1 MKSLKE
7 RYKTGQVLKMLFK
20 KSIKFII
27 FIVFLIMAASL
38 VFVLGLNN
46 LSADESTP
54 DSDIIIK
61 KVYIDEFPEIT
72 FYMDFKEGSKIG
84 SLELENQ
91 DLKILENDAE
101 IKDFDIDKVDTIRE
115 PIGIVLAI
123 DTSGSMKGNPILNA
137 KGATIFFIDQ
147 MREIDNFAVVGFSD
161 DVKVHSALTKDRSQL
176 RNSIMQ
182 LEAEGE
188 TSLFDGIDI
197 SISQFKDFNIRYK
210 YLIVLS
216 DGLDTVSILKPEDN
230 IRSAQNENITVY
242 SIALI
247 SEDYSP
253 SDIKRISESTGG
265 ELLVAANTEELK
277 ELYGSIS
284 EKIRNQYRVSYLSQ
298 WPNIETINTNIILA
312 KSGISDTATISYG
325 NPYFA
330 PAPNQIIKEE
340 SLLYFKYL
348 DFWWVRI
355 ILYFAIFASIIL
367 LIYAFVMVIFKPK
380 PVLKSKTAIYGTK
393 AKVVTETEDEVEG
406 KKESTGFFRRLS
418 SFTAKATSK
427 RGFAEFFDIKL
438 QRAGLKI
445 RGSEFM
451 TLHIISVAIIGILVQ
466 FFLKNIFITSAVILL
481 LIFIPFLIINAMISQ
496 RIQKFDEQLP
506 DALQLISGALKAGY
520 SFNQAL
526 TMVVDEL
533 KPPISEELTKVL
545 NEIRM
550 GSSEREA
557 LESSADRV
565 GSQHYAW
572 MIMAINVQRE
582 VGGNMAEI
590 MEIISN
596 TIRERARVLNQI
608 RALTAEGRLS
618 AIILIALPICLGIVL
633 FIINREYMSLLL
645 DSRLGITMLIISGVL
660 MIVGIIWILKIV
672 RVKY

>member
-1 MKSLKE
+1 MS
-7 RYKTGQVLKMLFK
+7 FK
-20 KSIKFII
+20 RSIKFIS
-27 FIVFLIMAASL
+27 FIVFIFVAISL
-38 VFVLGLNN
+38 VFALNLDA
-46 LSADESTP
+46 LSADDPSG

-61 KVYIDEFPEIT
+61 KVYTDEFPEIT

-91 DLKILENDAE
+91 DLKILESDAE
-101 IKDFDIDKVDTIRE
+101 IMDFEVNKVDTIRE

-123 DTSGSMKGNPILNA
+123 DTSGSMKGDPITDA
-137 KGATIFFIDQ
+137 KVATIFFIDQ

-161 DVKVHSALTKDRSQL
+161 EVKVHSALTKDRNQL

-188 TSLFDGIDI
+188 TSLFDGMDI

-216 DGLDTVSILKPEDN
+216 DGMDTVSILSPEDN
-230 IRSAQNENITVY
+230 IKKAHDEKITVY
-242 SIALI
+242 SIALL
-247 SEDYSP
+247 SEDYNP
-253 SDIKRISESTGG
+253 ADLERISESTGG
-265 ELLVAANTEELK
+265 ELLVAANPEELK
-277 ELYGSIS
+277 ALYSSIS

-298 WPNIETINTNIILA
+298 WPNIENINTEIVLT
-312 KSGISDTATISYG
+312 KSGLTDSATISYE

-330 PAPNQIIKEE
+330 PAPTEIIKEE
-340 SLLYFKYL
+340 SLFYFKYL
-348 DFWWVRI
+348 NFWWVRM
-355 ILYFAIFASIIL
+355 ILYFAIFASIVL
-367 LIYAFVMVIFKPK
+367 LIYAFVLVIFKPK
-380 PVLKSKTAIYGTK
+380 PVLRSKTSIYGSK
-393 AKVVTETEDEVEG
+393 AKVVSEAEDELED
-406 KKESTGFFRRLS
+406 KKESGGLFRRIS
-418 SFTAKATSK
+418 SFTAKATSR

-451 TLHIISVAIIGILVQ
+451 TLHIIAVVVIGILVQ
-466 FFLKNIFITSAVILL
+466 FFLKNVFITSGVVLL
-481 LIFIPFLIINAMISQ
+481 SIFIPFLIINAMVSQ
-496 RIQKFDEQLP
+496 RVQKFDEQLP

-526 TMVVDEL
+526 TMVVDEI
-533 KPPISEELTKVL
+533 KPPISEELTRVL
-545 NEIRM
+545 SEIRM
-550 GSSEREA
+550 GSSESKA
-557 LESSADRV
+557 LEVSADRV

-572 MIMAINVQRE
+572 MVMAINVQRE

-618 AIILIALPICLGIVL
+618 AIILIALPICLGIIL

-645 DSRLGITMLIISGVL
+645 DSRFGIAMLIISGVL

-672 RVKY
+672 RVRY

>member
-1 MKSLKE
+1 MF
-7 RYKTGQVLKMLFK
+7 FK
-20 KSIKFII
+20 KSIKFLI
-27 FIVFLIMAASL
+27 FITFTFILVSSVFIINHDS
-38 VFVLGLNN
+38 
-46 LSADESTP
+46 LSADDSAL

-61 KVYIDEFPEIT
+61 KVYTDEFPEIT

-84 SLELENQ
+84 SLELESQ
-91 DLKILENDAE
+91 DLKIIENEAE

-123 DTSGSMKGNPILNA
+123 DTSGSMKGAPITDA
-137 KGATIFFIDQ
+137 KSATILFIDQ

-161 DVKVHSALTKDRSQL
+161 DVKVYSALTKDRGQL

-230 IRSAQNENITVY
+230 IRNAQNENITVY
-242 SIALI
+242 SIALL

-253 SDIKRISESTGG
+253 ADIERISESTGG

-277 ELYGSIS
+277 ELYSSIS
-284 EKIRNQYRVSYLSQ
+284 RKIRNQYSVSYLSL
-298 WPNIETINTNIILA
+298 WPNIENINTEIVLD
-312 KSGISDTATISYG
+312 KSELSESAIISYG

-330 PAPNQIIKEE
+330 PEPTQIVQEK
-340 SLLYFKYL
+340 SLFYFKYL
-348 DFWWVRI
+348 DFWWVRL
-355 ILYFAIFASIIL
+355 ILYFAIFSSLIL
-367 LIYAFVMVIFKPK
+367 FIYAFVLVIFKPK
-380 PVLKSKTAIYGTK
+380 PVLKYKTAIYGSK
-393 AKVVTETEDEVEG
+393 AKTIAVTDEEEIG
-406 KKESTGFFRRLS
+406 NKKESSGFFRRIS
-418 SFTAKATSK
+418 SLTAKATAR
-427 RGFAEFFDIKL
+427 RGFADFFDLKL
-438 QRAGLKI
+438 QRAGLKL

-451 TLHIISVAIIGILVQ
+451 TIHIIAVVIVGILVQ
-466 FFLKNIFITSAVILL
+466 FFLKNVLITSAVVIL
-481 LIFIPFLIINAMISQ
+481 LIFIPFLIINIQISQ
-496 RIQKFDEQLP
+496 RVQKFDDQLP

-526 TMVVDEL
+526 TMVVDEI
-533 KPPISEELTKVL
+533 KPPISEELTRVL
-545 NEIRM
+545 SEIRM
-550 GSSEREA
+550 GSSERVA
-557 LESSADRV
+557 LENSADRV

-572 MIMAINVQRE
+572 MVMAINVQRE

-596 TIRERARVLNQI
+596 TIRERARVMNQI
-608 RALTAEGRLS
+608 RALTAEGRIS

-633 FIINREYMSLLL
+633 FILNREYMSLLL
-645 DSRLGITMLIISGVL
+645 TSRLGMAMLIISGVL
-660 MIVGIIWILKIV
+660 MIAGIIWILKIV
-672 RVKY
+672 RVRY